1 MAHLFGCAYH
11 SNGTK
16 IHLDAA
22 LILLSIL
29 SVIRHLIWW
38 QQLELASELE
48 SSLRDTLGWA
58 RNWHVDFTSGKIQ
71 LVLFDCSND
80 TGAVDVKVD
89 GSVLEEKSYFKMLG
103 SLLNWIGGF

>member
-58 RNWHVDFTSGKIQ
+58 RNWHVVFNSGKIQ
-71 LVLFDCSND
+71 LVLCDCSND